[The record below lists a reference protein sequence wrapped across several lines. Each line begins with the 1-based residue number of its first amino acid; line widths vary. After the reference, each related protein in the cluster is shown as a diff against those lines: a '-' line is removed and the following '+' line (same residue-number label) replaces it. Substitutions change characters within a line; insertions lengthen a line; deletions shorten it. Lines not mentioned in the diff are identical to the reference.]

1 MLLCQTLEGYTKL
14 CGLLSRA
21 YLENQ
26 YRGRPEIKQAW
37 LAEVGTEGL
46 LMLSGAL
53 MGDVGQA
60 ILQGNLNAAK
70 QLAQA
75 WSDLFPNRFY
85 IELQRAGHSQQEFY
99 ISNAIALA
107 IALDLPVVATHPIQF
122 IETEDFKAHEA
133 RVCIAEGYVLA
144 DTRRPKIFTE
154 EQYFKTQSDMVTL
167 FADVPEALRN
177 SVEIAKRCNLTLSLG
192 KNFLP
197 QFPISKRRGFR

>member
-1 MLLCQTLEGYTKL
+1 MRK
-14 CGLLSRA
+14 
-21 YLENQ
+21 
-26 YRGRPEIKQAW
+26 
-37 LAEVGTEGL
+37 
-46 LMLSGAL
+46 
-53 MGDVGQA
+53 
-60 ILQGNLNAAK
+60 
-70 QLAQA
+70 
-75 WSDLFPNRFY
+75 
-85 IELQRAGHSQQEFY
+85 QEFY

-107 IALDLPVVATHPIQF
+107 TALDLPVVATHPIQF

-192 KNFLP
+192 KISCHSFLLQTGKAWMNIWRSKP
-197 QFPISKRRGFR
+197 KKLASPIGSALSRSSKACRKNP